1 MDNDADPTTVTH
13 SAKTETCSTRTTS
26 KASREAGLFEPNARC
41 IFPQQNLL
49 RIFYHIELAAAE
61 DRETII
67 MEGPRLA
74 KPRYNR
80 MPEAMNGLTN
90 TELFRVEPEMATSLH
105 DMSNED
111 LCSFA
116 ELHEDPINDVQI
128 ELYVFTYFLLFTRTL
143 LTEYLKQ
150 AIQRTEGWIAVMGL
164 DHPDRARRFQIFDM
178 MSARMY
184 ELTYI
189 SEELLPIL
197 MGEK

>member
-1 MDNDADPTTVTH
+1 
-13 SAKTETCSTRTTS
+13 
-26 KASREAGLFEPNARC
+26 
-41 IFPQQNLL
+41 
-49 RIFYHIELAAAE
+49 
-61 DRETII
+61 
-67 MEGPRLA
+67 
-74 KPRYNR
+74 
-80 MPEAMNGLTN
+80 MNGPTH
-90 TELFRVEPEMATSLH
+90 TELFCVEQQLVSSLH

-116 ELHEDPINDVQI
+116 ELHEDPVNDVQI
-128 ELYVFTYFLLFTRTL
+128 ELYVFTYFLLFTRTFSMG
-143 LTEYLKQ
+143 YLKQ

-178 MSARMY
+178 MSARMC

>member
-1 MDNDADPTTVTH
+1 M
-13 SAKTETCSTRTTS
+13 
-26 KASREAGLFEPNARC
+26 ASGA
-41 IFPQQNLL
+41 Q
-49 RIFYHIELAAAE
+49 H
-61 DRETII
+61 TII
-67 MEGPRLA
+67 GRLA
-74 KPRYNR
+74 
-80 MPEAMNGLTN
+80 GN
-90 TELFRVEPEMATSLH
+90 TDLFRVEPEMATSLH

-116 ELHEDPINDVQI
+116 ELHEDPVNDVQI

-143 LTEYLKQ
+143 SMEYLKQ

-178 MSARMY
+178 MSARMC